1 MMNYGYARVSTD
13 EQTNE
18 PQIQELIRQGISP
31 EQILTEKVSGSVL
44 AKERSALSGLI
55 AKLQAG
61 DTLTVMKLDRLG
73 RNAID
78 ILSLIDELTEN
89 DIGVRVLNLGVDTS
103 KASGRLFLTLLAGFA
118 EFEREIIRE
127 RCIAR
132 LESAKANG
140 ILLGR
145 RNVLTPEQR
154 IQARQLRQEGRTV
167 SEVARILHTSRMT
180 AWRAMNSTN
189 ITKT

>member
-1 MMNYGYARVSTD
+1 MNYGYARVSTD
-13 EQTNE
+13 EQTNN
-18 PQIQELIRQGISP
+18 PQIQELVRQGISP
-31 EQILTEKVSGSVL
+31 DKILTEKVSGSVL
-44 AKERSALSGLI
+44 AKQRPALSSLI
-55 AKLQAG
+55 TNMQAG
-61 DTLTVMKLDRLG
+61 DTLTVVKLDRLG

-78 ILSLIDELTEN
+78 VLSLIDELTEG
-89 DIGVRVLNLGVDTS
+89 DINVRILNLGVDTS

-127 RCIAR
+127 RCIAG

-154 IQARQLRQEGRTV
+154 MQARQLRQEGRTV
-167 SEVARILHTSRMT
+167 SEVARLLGTSRMT
-180 AWRAMNSTN
+180 AWRAMNSAKL
-189 ITKT
+189 TKT

>member
-1 MMNYGYARVSTD
+1 MNYGYARVSTD
-13 EQTNE
+13 EQTND
-18 PQIQELIRQGISP
+18 PQIQELVRQGISP
-31 EQILTEKVSGSVL
+31 DQILTEKVSGSVL
-44 AKERSALSGLI
+44 AKERPALSSLI
-55 AKLQAG
+55 TNLQAG
-61 DTLTVMKLDRLG
+61 DTLTVVKLDRLG

-78 ILSLIDELTEN
+78 VLSLIDELTEN

-127 RCIAR
+127 RCIAG
-132 LESAKANG
+132 LESARANG

-145 RNVLTPEQR
+145 RSVLTPEQR
-154 IQARQLRQEGRTV
+154 IQARQLRQEGKTV

-180 AWRAMNSTN
+180 AWRAMNGPK

>member
-1 MMNYGYARVSTD
+1 MNYGYARVSTD
-13 EQTNE
+13 EQTND
-18 PQIQELIRQGISP
+18 PQIQELVRQGISP
-31 EQILTEKVSGSVL
+31 DQILTEKVSGSVL
-44 AKERSALSGLI
+44 AKERPALSSLI
-55 AKLQAG
+55 TNLQAG
-61 DTLTVMKLDRLG
+61 DTLTVVKLDRLG

-78 ILSLIDELTEN
+78 VLSLIDELTEN

-127 RCIAR
+127 RCIAG
-132 LESAKANG
+132 LESARANG

-145 RNVLTPEQR
+145 RSVLTPEQR
-154 IQARQLRQEGRTV
+154 IQARQLRQEGKSV

-180 AWRAMNSTN
+180 AWRAMNAPQ